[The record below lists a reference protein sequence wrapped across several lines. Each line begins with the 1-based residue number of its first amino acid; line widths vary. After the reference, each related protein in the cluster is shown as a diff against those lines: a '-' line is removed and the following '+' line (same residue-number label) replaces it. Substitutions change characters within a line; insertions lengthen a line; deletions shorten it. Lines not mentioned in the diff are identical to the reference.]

1 MRDPRSHRS
10 TNPTELSIH
19 TRRKGLRR
27 LIWALRYSWQGL
39 WQTAKSEE
47 AFRQE
52 LLLLLCALLITP
64 WLAQNLFHAVALVSS
79 VVLILIVE
87 LINSAIEA
95 AVDRVG
101 LEYNE
106 LSGRAKDMGSA
117 AVFLST
123 SIAGMVWIV
132 SLIQRIW

>member
-1 MRDPRSHRS
+1 MRDPRNHRS
-10 TNPTELSIH
+10 ASLTELSAH
-19 TRRKGLRR
+19 PQRKGLKR

-39 WQTAKSEE
+39 WETAKSEE

-52 LLLLLCALLITP
+52 LLLLLCALLIAP
-64 WLAQNLFHAVALVSS
+64 WLAQNLFHAVALVAS

-106 LSGRAKDMGSA
+106 LSGKAKDMSSA

-132 SLIQRIW
+132 SLIERIW